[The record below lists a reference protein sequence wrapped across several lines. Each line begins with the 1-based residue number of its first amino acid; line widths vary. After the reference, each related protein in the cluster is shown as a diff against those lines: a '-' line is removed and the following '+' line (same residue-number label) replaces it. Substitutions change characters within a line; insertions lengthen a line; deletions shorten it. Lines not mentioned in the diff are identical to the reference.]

1 MRKALSGFLLTLLLL
16 AAALPARAQTATPD
30 GKMTLKECVE
40 LVLQNSPA
48 VAIASES
55 VTGAEEKVS
64 EARSQ
69 VYPQVSVLGNYLYN
83 SLKQEFS
90 FDFFGQTF
98 NMKFSQPNS
107 YDFRAGITQQLF
119 TFGRIKNSIALSRTG
134 VELAQTGLGL
144 TRQAMSYQVAP
155 LFYGVLFFR
164 EAIKVL
170 DDNIGLLEKRL
181 QILKER
187 YQAGLVSSFD
197 TSTVEVQISVLRGQR
212 LDFENNIRK
221 LALGFNTLA
230 GRPAD
235 APFDPQGTLAY
246 AVSPTDKAQLLTTA
260 QARRLEFE
268 QLDRQS
274 QVTQLGMKVA
284 RAASLPTLLAGFNY
298 DFRNGTFPDMETIR
312 GMWTASVTL
321 SYPIFDGFRTKAVVA
336 EGESTLRTLDL
347 QRQNLLRNIGLEIDT
362 NLSDLRTI
370 EQKIE
375 IEKAKIKQAEDA
387 LRIADD
393 RYRRGLLSATDYIE
407 SQNNLAAAQLGY
419 LQLVYNHILS
429 GFSLDR
435 AVGKSLIE

>member
-1 MRKALSGFLLTLLLL
+1 MRKALSGFLAPLLLL
-16 AAALPARAQTATPD
+16 AAVPVLAQTAAPAP
-30 GKMTLKECVE
+30 KMTLKECVE
-40 LVLQNSPA
+40 LVLQNNPA

-55 VTGAEEKVS
+55 VTGAEDKVA

-69 VYPQVSVLGNYLYN
+69 AFPQVNVLGNYLYN

-107 YDFRAGITQQLF
+107 YDFRAGLTQQLF

-134 VELAQTGLGL
+134 VELARTGLGL
-144 TRQAMSYQVAP
+144 TRQALSYQVAP
-155 LFYGVLFFR
+155 VFYGILFFQ

-170 DDNIGLLEKRL
+170 DENIGLFEKRL
-181 QILKER
+181 AIMTER

-197 TSTVEVQISVLRGQR
+197 TSSLQVQISALRGQR

-221 LALGFNTLA
+221 LALAFNTLA

-235 APFDPQGTLAY
+235 APFEPEGTLAY
-246 AVSPTDKAQLLTTA
+246 SVAPADKARLLAEA

-268 QLDRQS
+268 QLDQQV
-274 QVTQLGMKVA
+274 QVTRLGMKVA
-284 RAASLPTLLAGFNY
+284 RAASLPALIAGFNY
-298 DFRNGTFPDMETIR
+298 DFRNGTFPDMEVIR
-312 GMWTASVTL
+312 GMWTASLTL
-321 SYPIFDGFRTKAVVA
+321 NYPLFDGFRTKAVVA
-336 EGESTLRTLDL
+336 EGESALRTLDL
-347 QRQNLLRNIGLEIDT
+347 QRRNLLQNIGLEIDT

-370 EQKIE
+370 EQKVD
-375 IEKAKIKQAEDA
+375 IEKLKIKQAEEA

-419 LQLVYNHILS
+419 LQLVYNHILG

-435 AVGKSLIE
+435 AVGKSLID

>member
-1 MRKALSGFLLTLLLL
+1 MRKALSGILAPLLLL
-16 AAALPARAQTATPD
+16 AALPARAQTAAADP
-30 GKMTLKECVE
+30 KMNLKECVE
-40 LVLQNSPA
+40 LVLQNSPV

-55 VTGAEEKVS
+55 VTGAEEKVG

-107 YDFRAGITQQLF
+107 YDFRAGVTQQIF
-119 TFGRIKNSIALSRTG
+119 TFGRIKNSIALTQTG
-134 VELAQTGLGL
+134 VELAKTGLGL
-144 TRQAMSYQVAP
+144 TRQALSYQVAP
-155 LFYGVLFFR
+155 LFYGVLFFQ

-170 DDNIGLLEKRL
+170 DENIRL
-181 QILKER
+181 FETRLRILTER

-197 TSTVEVQISVLRGQR
+197 TSSLEVQISVLRGQR

-221 LALGFNTLA
+221 LGMAFNALA

-235 APFDPQGTLAY
+235 APFEPEGTLAY
-246 AVSPTDKAQLLTTA
+246 SVAPADKAQLLATA
-260 QARRLEFE
+260 QSRRLEFE
-268 QLDRQS
+268 QLDRQD

-298 DFRNGTFPDMETIR
+298 DFRNGTFPNMDTIK

-321 SYPIFDGFRTKAVVA
+321 SYPLFDGFRTKALVA

-347 QRQNLLRNIGLEIDT
+347 QRQNLLRTIGLEIDT
-362 NLSDLRTI
+362 NLSDLKTI
-370 EQKIE
+370 EQKVD

-435 AVGKSLIE
+435 AVGKSIID